1 MGLDLGQIFD
11 SAKQAVEQ
19 SATDA
24 YKTVTTGALGYLEDQ
39 AIKIIQADKA
49 QNEAAFK
56 TNVQTILKRPTAADS
71 MGAYLSNLAQS
82 PVLKEYGPYVIGAA
96 ILCFGVAVLMG
107 RK

>member
-1 MGLDLGQIFD
+1 MGIDISAIFA
-11 SAKQAVEQ
+11 SAKSAVEQ

-39 AIKIIQADKA
+39 AVKVIQADKA

-56 TNVQTILKRPTAADS
+56 TNVQNILKRPTAVDS
-71 MGAYLSNLAQS
+71 MGAYMSNLAQS
-82 PVLKEYGPYVIGAA
+82 PILKEYGPYVLGAV